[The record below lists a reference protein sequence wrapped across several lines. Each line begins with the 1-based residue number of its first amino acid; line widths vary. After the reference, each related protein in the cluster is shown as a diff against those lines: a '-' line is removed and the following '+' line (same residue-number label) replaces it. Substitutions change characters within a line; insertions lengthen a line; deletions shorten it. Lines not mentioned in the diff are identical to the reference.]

1 MRTSIILP
9 VAGAIAL
16 GCVAPASAR
25 DDNSRAARDA
35 AQPEAAGS
43 NDPERTICVRAQITG
58 SRLNRRICRTA
69 REWEEEGGLPATR

>member
-1 MRTSIILP
+1 MRKTILLS
-9 VAGAIAL
+9 VAGVIAL

-25 DDNSRAARDA
+25 DDNARAARDA
-35 AQPEAAGS
+35 AQPEAASS

-69 REWEEEGGLPATR
+69 REWEEEGGLPEAR